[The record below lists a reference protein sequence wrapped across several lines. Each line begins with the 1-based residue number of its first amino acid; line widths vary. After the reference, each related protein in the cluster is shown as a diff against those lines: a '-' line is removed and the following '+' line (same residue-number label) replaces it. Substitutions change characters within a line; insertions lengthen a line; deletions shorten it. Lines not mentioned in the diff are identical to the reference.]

1 MAMYDREWARAV
13 ARSRG
18 LEVDDDGADR
28 LAAAVGPILERFQGL
43 ARELTTDDDL
53 YEFRRL
59 LAQEGL
65 RE

>member
-1 MAMYDREWARAV
+1 MYDRDWARAV

-18 LEVDDDGADR
+18 LAVDDERAER
-28 LAAAVGPILERFQGL
+28 LAAGVGPTLERFQEI
-43 ARELTTDDDL
+43 ARELTADDDI

-65 RE
+65 RG

>member
-1 MAMYDREWARAV
+1 MYDREWAKGV

-18 LEVDDDGADR
+18 LAVDDDGADR
-28 LAAAVGPILERFQGL
+28 LVASVAPILERFQEL
-43 ARELTTDDDL
+43 AAELTADDDL

-59 LAQEGL
+59 LAQEAL

>member
-1 MAMYDREWARAV
+1 MYDREWARAV

-18 LEVDDDGADR
+18 LVLDDDGADR

-43 ARELTTDDDL
+43 AGELTADDDL

-59 LAQEGL
+59 LAQEAL